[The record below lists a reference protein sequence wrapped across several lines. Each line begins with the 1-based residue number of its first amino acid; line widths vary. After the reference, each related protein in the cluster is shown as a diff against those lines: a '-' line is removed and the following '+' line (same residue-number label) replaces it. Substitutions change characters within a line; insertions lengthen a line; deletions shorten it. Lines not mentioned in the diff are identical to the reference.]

1 MSYLKRHE
9 IGGYTMQKTS
19 QHSNIIKL
27 IGNNLQLP
35 SPPAIAVN
43 ILNAV
48 RKDEAPLTELGDV
61 IAKDP
66 ALTAKMLKIANSG
79 MFYSKGNISN
89 IQRAMVT
96 LGTDVIK
103 NIALSFVI
111 SSDYR
116 DSGKSGLNMDRF
128 WQQSV
133 AAAVA
138 AELLSRELNQT
149 NDSIFVTAL
158 LKDIGIL
165 IISQAKG
172 DIYNRLI
179 AEVNDHDHLAEA
191 ENNLF
196 GYNHA
201 QVGYTLLKHWNL
213 PDDIC
218 EPILNH
224 VRPER
229 APEENQHTARI
240 LYFAGQLASLCRD
253 YGSTTT
259 APVLQEQLEKDY
271 GFTDQQTYR
280 LLEDTA
286 TESNDIIELFEIK
299 SEHMVPYSVLLEQ
312 ANAELTRINLSKEQM
327 VLELNVARTKSERMT
342 RQLQESN
349 ARLRELV
356 YRDGLTG
363 LYNHRYF
370 HETLEKELSRAR
382 RYHSSLSLIIFDID
396 HFKKT
401 NDRYGHPV
409 GDIIL
414 MNIAKAVC
422 SAVRPCDIVARYGGD
437 EFAIILPETGAEG
450 ARVFA
455 SRLRRCV
462 EGIATNHL
470 DQVIFVTMSAGLTTT
485 TPETNEVSK
494 DELILATDQAL
505 MLSKS
510 SGRNQISSLDMR
522 HIDS

>member
-1 MSYLKRHE
+1 
-9 IGGYTMQKTS
+9 MQKDS
-19 QHSNIIKL
+19 QHKNIIKL
-27 IGNNLQLP
+27 IEVNLQLP

-48 RKDEAPLTELGDV
+48 KKDEAPLTALGDV

-66 ALTAKMLKIANSG
+66 ALTAKMLKIANSAI
-79 MFYSKGNISN
+79 FCSKGNISN
-89 IQRAMVT
+89 IQRAMIT

-111 SSDYR
+111 TSDYR
-116 DSGKSGLNMDRF
+116 THDKLSFNIDRF
-128 WQQSV
+128 WQLSV

-138 AELLSRELNQT
+138 AELLSRELDQR
-149 NDSIFVTAL
+149 NDDIFVTSL

-172 DIYNRLI
+172 ETYNRLI
-179 AEVNDHDHLAEA
+179 REINDNDSLVEA
-191 ENNLF
+191 EDNLY

-201 QVGYTLLKHWNL
+201 QVAYALLKQWNL
-213 PDDIC
+213 SDSIC
-218 EPILNH
+218 EPILYH
-224 VRPER
+224 ILPDR
-229 APEENQHTARI
+229 APEDSQPTAKI

-253 YGSTTT
+253 YGATIT
-259 APVLQEQLEKDY
+259 APILQEQLEKNY
-271 GFTDQQTYR
+271 GLSEQQTY
-280 LLEDTA
+280 LLFDEAVTQ
-286 TESNDIIELFEIK
+286 TNEIIEFFEIK
-299 SEHMVPYSVLLEQ
+299 SEQMLPYSVLLQQ
-312 ANAELTRINLSKEQM
+312 ANAELSRLNLSKEQM
-327 VLELNVARTKSERMT
+327 VLELNVARIKSERMT

-349 ARLRELV
+349 TRLRELV

-370 HETLEKELSRAR
+370 HETLDKELLRSK
-382 RYHSSLSLIIFDID
+382 RYHSSLSLILFDID

-401 NDRYGHPV
+401 NDRYGHPA
-409 GDIIL
+409 GDVTL

-470 DQVIFVTMSAGLTTT
+470 DQVIYVTMSAGLTTT
-485 TPETNEVSK
+485 SPETHNITK

-510 SGRNQISSLDMR
+510 NGRNQISTLDMR
-522 HIDS
+522 HIES

>member
-1 MSYLKRHE
+1 
-9 IGGYTMQKTS
+9 
-19 QHSNIIKL
+19 
-27 IGNNLQLP
+27 LP

-48 RKDEAPLTELGDV
+48 KKDEAPLTALGDV

-79 MFYSKGNISN
+79 MFYAKGNISN

-111 SSDYR
+111 TSDYHGNE
-116 DSGKSGLNMDRF
+116 DSGFNMARF

-133 AAAVA
+133 ATAVA
-138 AELLSRELNQT
+138 AELLSRELNQH
-149 NDSIFVTAL
+149 NDNIFVTAL

-165 IISQAKG
+165 VISQAKG
-172 DIYNRLI
+172 DLYHKM
-179 AEVNDHDHLAEA
+179 VNEIEDNDSLVEA
-191 ENNLF
+191 ENNF
-196 GYNHA
+196 YGFNHA
-201 QVGYTLLKHWNL
+201 QVGYALLNHWNL
-213 PDDIC
+213 ADGIC
-218 EPILNH
+218 EPILYH
-224 VRPER
+224 ACPDR
-229 APEENQHTARI
+229 APEESQQTAKI

-253 YGSTTT
+253 YGAVTT
-259 APVLQEQLEKDY
+259 APALQEQLEKNY
-271 GFTDQQTYR
+271 GLTDQQTYR
-280 LLEDTA
+280 LLDEAA
-286 TESNDIIELFEIK
+286 TKSNEIIEFFEIK
-299 SEHMVPYSVLLEQ
+299 SDQMVPYSVLLQQ

-327 VLELNVARTKSERMT
+327 VLELNVAREKSERMSC
-342 RQLQESN
+342 QLRESN

-356 YRDGLTG
+356 YRDGITG

-370 HETLEKELSRAR
+370 HETLEKELSRSK
-382 RYHSSLSLIIFDID
+382 RYHSSLSLILFDLD
-396 HFKKT
+396 HFKKI
-401 NDRYGHPV
+401 NDRYGHPA
-409 GDIIL
+409 GDVIL

-422 SAVRPCDIVARYGGD
+422 AAVRPCDIVARYGGD

-462 EGIATNHL
+462 EGIATNHQ
-470 DQVIFVTMSAGLTTT
+470 DQIIYVTMSAGLTTT
-485 TPETNEVSK
+485 TPETQEITK

-522 HIDS
+522 HIEN

>member
-1 MSYLKRHE
+1 
-9 IGGYTMQKTS
+9 MQKTS
-19 QHSNIIKL
+19 QHTNIIKL
-27 IGNNLQLP
+27 IENSFQLP

-48 RKDEAPLTELGDV
+48 RKDDEPLTALGDV

-89 IQRAMVT
+89 IQRAMVA

-111 SSDYR
+111 TSDYR
-116 DSGKSGLNMDRF
+116 DSGKSGFNMDRF
-128 WQQSV
+128 WQQSIV
-133 AAAVA
+133 AAVA
-138 AELLSRELNQT
+138 AELLSRQLNQQT
-149 NDSIFVTAL
+149 DNIFVTAL
-158 LKDIGIL
+158 LNDIGIL
-165 IISQAKG
+165 VISQAKG

-179 AEVNDHDHLAEA
+179 REVNDNDHLVEA
-191 ENNLF
+191 ENNLY

-201 QVGYTLLKHWNL
+201 QVGYALLKHWNL
-213 PDDIC
+213 PDNIC
-218 EPILNH
+218 EPILYH
-224 VRPER
+224 VDPDR
-229 APEENQHTARI
+229 APEEHKKTAKV
-240 LYFAGQLASLCRD
+240 LYFSGLLASLCRD
-253 YGSTTT
+253 YGATTT

-271 GFTDQQTYR
+271 GLTDKQSYR
-280 LLEDTA
+280 LLDDAA
-286 TESNDIIELFEIK
+286 TKSNEIIKLFEIQA
-299 SEHMVPYSVLLEQ
+299 EQMVPYSVLLQQ

-327 VLELNVARTKSERMT
+327 VLELNVARVKSERMA
-342 RQLQESN
+342 RQLYESN

-370 HETLEKELSRAR
+370 HETLDKELSRAR

-437 EFAIILPETGAEG
+437 EFSIILPETGAEG

-462 EGIATNHL
+462 EGIATNHR
-470 DQVIFVTMSAGLTTT
+470 DQVIYVTMSAGLTTT
-485 TPETNEVSK
+485 TPETNEITK

-522 HIDS
+522 QVES

>member
-1 MSYLKRHE
+1 
-9 IGGYTMQKTS
+9 MQAGLQYK
-19 QHSNIIKL
+19 NIIKL
-27 IGNNLQLP
+27 IENNLQLP

-43 ILNAV
+43 ILSTV
-48 RKDEAPLTELGDV
+48 RKDEAPLTALGDV

-79 MFYSKGNISN
+79 MFCSKGNIAN
-89 IQRAMVT
+89 IQRAMIA

-111 SSDYR
+111 TSNCRST
-116 DSGKSGLNMDRF
+116 GNAGFNMDRF

-138 AELLSRELNQT
+138 AELLARAVNQQ

-158 LKDIGIL
+158 LQDIGIL
-165 IISQAKG
+165 VISQAKG

-179 AEVNDHDHLAEA
+179 REVNDNDNLVEA
-191 ENNLF
+191 ENNLY

-201 QVGYTLLKHWNL
+201 QVGYALLKHWNL
-213 PDDIC
+213 PDNVC
-218 EPILNH
+218 EPILYH
-224 VRPER
+224 VCPDRV
-229 APEENQHTARI
+229 PEESQQTTRI
-240 LYFAGQLASLCRD
+240 LHFATQIASLCHD
-253 YGSTTT
+253 YGALTT
-259 APVLQEQLEKDY
+259 APALQEQLENDY
-271 GFTDQQTYR
+271 GLTDQQTYR
-280 LLEDTA
+280 LLDEAA
-286 TESNDIIELFEIK
+286 TKSNEIIEFFEIK
-299 SEHMVPYSVLLEQ
+299 SEQMVPYSVLLQQ
-312 ANAELTRINLSKEQM
+312 ANAELTRINLTKEQM

-370 HETLEKELSRAR
+370 HETLDKELSRAR

-396 HFKKT
+396 YFKKT
-401 NDRYGHPV
+401 NDRHGHPV
-409 GDIIL
+409 GDVIL

-470 DQVIFVTMSAGLTTT
+470 DQVIYVTMSAGLTTT
-485 TPETNEVSK
+485 TPETNEVTK

-522 HIDS
+522 QIEN